1 MTWPCACKGGSLCV
15 MGLTKRWCPYFK
27 ARRRPDSEMPRTL
40 LDMARE
46 VRDVGVSGWP
56 WWKLSAGEV
65 RELNALVA
73 EMKGERNE
81 AA

>member
-1 MTWPCACKGGSLCV
+1 MTVPCGCKGDACV
-15 MGLTKRWCPYFK
+15 VGLQKRWCPHVK
-27 ARRRPDSEMPRTL
+27 ACTPDSEMPRTL